1 VIIRLI
7 DGFDRKR
14 CFSNKDFLNN
24 CSYSIPASVHLG
36 HWFRLMGYIVRNAH
50 SAGIAAILEV
60 SRQNPYFEG
69 ILSIFPITRNQ
80 CRTLPKRI

>member
-1 VIIRLI
+1 MHG
-7 DGFDRKR
+7 DAE
-14 CFSNKDFLNN
+14 FS
-24 CSYSIPASVHLG
+24 PSVWDG

-80 CRTLPKRI
+80 CHGMGTDANNP

>member
-1 VIIRLI
+1 MVAEI
-7 DGFDRKR
+7 DFQPYLQSR
-14 CFSNKDFLNN
+14 
-24 CSYSIPASVHLG
+24 

-80 CRTLPKRI
+80 CPPLDISRNPIAEQLRVNQ

>member
-1 VIIRLI
+1 VIFIKTLQTASKVGHAEIKTSI
-7 DGFDRKR
+7 DQ
-14 CFSNKDFLNN
+14 DFQA
-24 CSYSIPASVHLG
+24 YATAG
-36 HWFRLMGYIVRNAH
+36 HWFRLMGCIVRNAH

-80 CRTLPKRI
+80 CRDF